1 MRNTSPAEQNL
12 AILSVVAVAIGSLR
26 NSLVFVGGCATGL
39 LVTDVRA
46 QPIRA
51 TIDVDLVAHVTSH
64 AEYHALEQ
72 QFESLGFVHDLAAD
86 APICRWRKNEVVV
99 DLMPTDESILGF
111 NNRWYMHA
119 IESANLLELSNGLA
133 VKLINAPTFIATKLE
148 AFKGRGKNDFLGS
161 HDLEDIITVIDGRNT
176 LIQEVE
182 NSESHLRQYLR
193 KEFGSLLGDSR
204 FIESLHGHL
213 PGDLASQ
220 QRLPRLR
227 SRMRALSEL
236 GL

>member
-1 MRNTSPAEQNL
+1 MRNTSPAAQNL
-12 AILSVVAVAIGSLR
+12 ALLSVVAVAIGSLR
-26 NSLVFVGGCATGL
+26 DSLVFVGGCATAL

-51 TIDVDLVAHVTSH
+51 TIDVDLVAHATSRTQ
-64 AEYHALEQ
+64 YHALEQ
-72 QFESLGFVHDLAAD
+72 QFESLGFVHDLTAD
-86 APICRWRKNEVVV
+86 APICRWKKGEVIV

-111 NNRWYMHA
+111 SNRWYMHA
-119 IESANLLELSNGLA
+119 IETADLLELSNGLA
-133 VKLINAPTFIATKLE
+133 IKLINAPTFIATKLE
-148 AFKGRGKNDFLGS
+148 AFKGRGGNDFLGS

-182 NSESHLRQYLR
+182 HSKSDLRRYLSD
-193 KEFGSLLGDSR
+193 EFGLLLGDSR

-213 PGDLASQ
+213 PGDSASQ

-227 SRMRALSEL
+227 SRMRAISALNP
-236 GL
+236 